1 MNIDRTGFVRRAA
14 TTGAALIA
22 LAVTATPISV
32 SAQGMPAIS
41 RSERQTATATVK
53 SIDKATRHVTLTSA
67 SGEDFSLKA
76 PDDVRNLDKLKVGDT
91 ITATYVRETEF
102 VISEPNAPLPEDT
115 ETVVSAR
122 AAKGELPA
130 AAVANH
136 IVVTGAVLAIDMD
149 KHTLKLGSP
158 QGGEVHTVAVTRP
171 DGQAAM
177 AKLKVGDKITAY
189 VTEGLLIAAN
199 PR

>member
-53 SIDKATRHVTLTSA
+53 SIDKATRHVTLTR
-67 SGEDFSLKA
+67 FSLKA
-76 PDDVRNLDKLKVGDT
+76 PDDVRNLDQLKVGDT

-102 VISEPNAPLPEDT
+102 VISEPNAP
-115 ETVVSAR
+115 
-122 AAKGELPA
+122 AAGGHRDGRLRSRGQGRTAGRRRGQP
-130 AAVANH
+130 H
-136 IVVTGAVLAIDMD
+136 RGDRRGAG
-149 KHTLKLGSP
+149 HR
-158 QGGEVHTVAVTRP
+158 H
-171 DGQAAM
+171 GQAHPEA
-177 AKLKVGDKITAY
+177 GQPT
-189 VTEGLLIAAN
+189 G
-199 PR
+199 R